1 MEKKAN
7 TLAFKEEKKIQ
18 EKQLMN
24 NRANVQGLKFL

>member
-18 EKQLMN
+18 EKQSMN
-24 NRANVQGLKFL
+24 NRANVHGLKLL